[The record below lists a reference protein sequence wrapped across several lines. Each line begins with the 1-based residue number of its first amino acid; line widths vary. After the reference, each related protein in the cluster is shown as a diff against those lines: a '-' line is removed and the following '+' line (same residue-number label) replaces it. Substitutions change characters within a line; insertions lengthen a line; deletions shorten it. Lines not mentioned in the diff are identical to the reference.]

1 MPRTRDGGGR
11 KKGAGGGNGRRTRK
25 GAGGRR
31 RDGAGGGTGRARR
44 DGGGVGGGAAGG
56 DERRR
61 GGGRD
66 ESAAAR
72 RAAGAAHVEETERA
86 ARSSA
91 RSRPVRRLLEGIGTP
106 ARTEFKPDPFQLEA
120 FAALEHEDVLVTAPT
135 GSGKTWIAREEIR
148 RLLAAG
154 KRAWYTSPLKA
165 LTNSKYQE
173 FSEAF
178 GAERVGILTGDRKE
192 RADAP
197 LIVGTTEVY
206 RNQLFD
212 ALREGRELGTDL
224 VIMDEAHYLADEERG
239 HVWEEAIILTPP
251 RVRLLLLSA
260 TVGNAEDFAAWV
272 AEVRGVRCGVV
283 TRPGARPVPLRAA
296 FLYPEGQIAPLF
308 DEEGRFNAEVAGF
321 LQRSS
326 APQRHGS
333 NRWGER
339 HAPPPRG
346 GRMQMPEM
354 PPASLLSALQSY
366 DLLPA
371 IVFLP
376 TRRRCDEA
384 ATEAAL
390 GRRDT
395 DAARRDARRDVMR
408 DFTAE
413 HAEIRKHRH
422 WETVLRGGVASH
434 HAGHLPAW
442 KLLVEKLMS
451 VGLLDAI
458 FATATVAAGVDFPA
472 RTVVLS
478 NIDVRRGQGW
488 RTLTASEFQQ
498 MTGRAGRRGRDRVG
512 FIVAAPG
519 THQDP
524 QKMAALLGAPPD
536 PLESQF
542 RATYTTLLNLL
553 DAYGNFSQVREIAA
567 RSFAHRETVERVARL
582 EHERD
587 EAERRIARKLAEAG
601 YGEQAADAVRG
612 LERLAS
618 ARDRVTGG
626 APQTRTELFLN
637 WLLEAVVPGRVVGIG
652 RSSRR
657 LVFVTEQRGANFVGV
672 REDGRRASLELTRV
686 GRVYEEVYPLTE
698 NARDAAFA
706 DVRAGRATLMHEPRL
721 SDARAGTNEAVDV
734 ISDLM
739 EQLTASVVNEAAAG
753 GGDGAATGN
762 NEATGGAASVD
773 VADAR
778 RRAEEALWA
787 ALPDAE
793 AAERAERRIEVLR
806 AEVWQPF
813 ERRARV
819 LEHFGYL
826 DFAAE
831 RVTERGRWL
840 ADLRLDRPLLVGEA
854 IERNLFASLDAARA
868 AGLMAALAADAER
881 DYGELQ
887 LDDALVST
895 LAEFERIA
903 YEVASVEWK
912 QGLDPAPEMNFSAA
926 AAVTRWARG
935 MKWEELVR
943 QTRAE
948 EGDLFRLLS
957 RTGESLMQIG
967 NLRESHAQAA
977 RVAGEAAE
985 SILREPVRSEEML

>member
-11 KKGAGGGNGRRTRK
+11 G
-25 GAGGRR
+25 GGRR
-31 RDGAGGGTGRARR
+31 RDNAGGKRGGGGGRPPR
-44 DGGGVGGGAAGG
+44 DGGG
-56 DERRR
+56 
-61 GGGRD
+61 GGGRPRGRD
-66 ESAAAR
+66 DASR
-72 RAAGAAHVEETERA
+72 RATGAAGAAQIEETERV

-91 RSRPVRRLLEGIGTP
+91 RSRPVRRLLEGIGAP

-148 RLLAAG
+148 RLLAEG

-173 FSEAF
+173 FAEAF
-178 GAERVGILTGDRKE
+178 GADKVGILTGDRKE

-212 ALREGRELGTDL
+212 ALREGQELRTDL
-224 VIMDEAHYLADEERG
+224 VIMDEAHYLADEDRG

-260 TVGNAEDFAAWV
+260 TVGKAEEFAAWV

-296 FLYPEGQIAPLF
+296 FLYPDGQLAPLF
-308 DEEGRFNAEVAGF
+308 DEAGHFNHEIANF
-321 LQRSS
+321 LERSS
-326 APQRHGS
+326 APRHSSYRGGA
-333 NRWGER
+333 RRE
-339 HAPPPRG
+339 PPRG
-346 GRMQMPEM
+346 ARMHMPEM
-354 PPASLLSALQSY
+354 PPASLLSALASY
-366 DLLPA
+366 DLLPS

-384 ATEAAL
+384 AAEAAL
-390 GRRDT
+390 GRRDADT
-395 DAARRDARRDVMR
+395 ARREARRVVMR
-408 DFTAE
+408 DFLAE

-422 WETVLRGGVASH
+422 WEAVLRGGVASH

-442 KLLVEKLMS
+442 KLLIEKLMS
-451 VGLLDAI
+451 AGLLDAI

-524 QKMAALLGAPPD
+524 QKMAALLGASPD

-553 DAYGNFSQVREIAA
+553 DAYGNFAQVREIAA

-582 EHERD
+582 EAERA
-587 EAERRIARKLAEAG
+587 EAEGRIARKLREAG
-601 YGEQAADAVRG
+601 YGQFSIDAARG

-618 ARDRVTGG
+618 ARDKLLGG
-626 APQTRTELFLN
+626 APQTRTEVFMN

-657 LVFVTEQRGANFVGV
+657 LVFVTERREGSFVGV
-672 REDGRRASLELTRV
+672 REDGRRASLDLARV
-686 GRVYEEVYPLTE
+686 GRVYAEVYPLTE

-706 DVRAGRATLMHEPRL
+706 DVHAGRVTLIEEPRL
-721 SDARAGTNEAVDV
+721 RDARAGTHEAVEV
-734 ISDLM
+734 INVLM
-739 EQLTASVVNEAAAG
+739 DGLTTSLVASTATATAAAG
-753 GGDGAATGN
+753 AEFDEG
-762 NEATGGAASVD
+762 E
-773 VADAR
+773 AR

-854 IERNLFASLDAARA
+854 IERNLFSSLDAARA

-895 LAEFERIA
+895 LSEFERIA
-903 YEVASVEWK
+903 YEVASAEWK

-926 AAVTRWARG
+926 AAVMRWAKG

-967 NLRESHAQAA
+967 NLRESHEEAA
-977 RVAGEAAE
+977 RVAYEAAE

>member
-11 KKGAGGGNGRRTRK
+11 GGG
-25 GAGGRR
+25 GG
-31 RDGAGGGTGRARR
+31 
-44 DGGGVGGGAAGG
+44 
-56 DERRR
+56 RRR
-61 GGGRD
+61 GGGTGGRRGGAARRPPRD
-66 ESAAAR
+66 GDAAAAGRSRGRDDAAAR
-72 RAAGAAHVEETERA
+72 RSSGAAGGAAHVEETERA
-86 ARSSA
+86 AAKSA

-106 ARTEFKPDPFQLEA
+106 ARGEFKPDPFQLEA

-148 RLLAAG
+148 RLLAEG

-173 FSEAF
+173 FAEAF
-178 GAERVGILTGDRKE
+178 GADKVGILTGDRKE

-212 ALREGRELGTDL
+212 ALREGQELRTDL
-224 VIMDEAHYLADEERG
+224 VIMDEAHYLADEDRG

-260 TVGNAEDFAAWV
+260 TVGNAEEFAAWV
-272 AEVRGVRCGVV
+272 AEVRGVVCGVV

-296 FLYPEGQIAPLF
+296 FLYPDGQLAPLF
-308 DEEGRFNAEVAGF
+308 DEAGHFNHEIANF
-321 LQRSS
+321 LERSG
-326 APQRHGS
+326 APRHASYRG
-333 NRWGER
+333 GER
-339 HAPPPRG
+339 RMPARG
-346 GRMQMPEM
+346 ARMHMPEM
-354 PPASLLSALQSY
+354 PPASLLSALASY
-366 DLLPA
+366 DLLPS

-384 ATEAAL
+384 AAEAAL

-395 DAARRDARRDVMR
+395 DAARREARRTLMR
-408 DFTAE
+408 DFLAE

-422 WETVLRGGVASH
+422 WDTVLRGGVASH

-442 KLLVEKLMS
+442 KLLIEKLMS
-451 VGLLDAI
+451 AGLLDAI

-524 QKMAALLGAPPD
+524 QKMAALLGASPD

-553 DAYGNFSQVREIAA
+553 DAYGNFAQVREIAA
-567 RSFAHRETVERVARL
+567 RSFAHRETVERVARM
-582 EHERD
+582 EGERAA
-587 EAERRIARKLAEAG
+587 AERRIERKLSDAG
-601 YGEQAADAVRG
+601 CDFSIDVARG

-618 ARDRVTGG
+618 ARDKLLGS
-626 APQTRTELFLN
+626 APQTRTEVFFN

-657 LVFVTEQRGANFVGV
+657 LVFVTERRDGSFAGV
-672 REDGRRASLELTRV
+672 REDGRRASLDLGRV
-686 GRVYEEVYPLTE
+686 GRVYREVYPLTE

-706 DVRAGRATLMHEPRL
+706 DVHAGRATLMDEPRL
-721 SDARAGTNEAVDV
+721 RDARAGANEAVDV

-739 EQLTASVVNEAAAG
+739 EGLTASLAKTE
-753 GGDGAATGN
+753 
-762 NEATGGAASVD
+762 GGAEGGAVD
-773 VADAR
+773 EEAR
-778 RRAEEALWA
+778 RRCEEALWA
-787 ALPDAE
+787 ALADAE

-826 DFAAE
+826 DFDAE

-903 YEVASVEWK
+903 YEVASVEWR

-926 AAVTRWARG
+926 AAVMRWAKG

-967 NLRESHAQAA
+967 NLRESHEAAA
-977 RVAGEAAE
+977 RVAYEAAE

>member
-1 MPRTRDGGGR
+1 MPRTRDGGARGGGGGR
-11 KKGAGGGNGRRTRK
+11 RGNAGGKRRGAGSRDGHPRREGDGRPRGRDDAGALRRSTGAGG
-25 GAGGRR
+25 
-31 RDGAGGGTGRARR
+31 
-44 DGGGVGGGAAGG
+44 
-56 DERRR
+56 
-61 GGGRD
+61 
-66 ESAAAR
+66 
-72 RAAGAAHVEETERA
+72 AGAAHTEETVRA
-86 ARSSA
+86 AAKSA

-148 RLLAAG
+148 RLLAEG

-173 FSEAF
+173 FAEAF
-178 GAERVGILTGDRKE
+178 GADKVGILTGDRKE

-224 VIMDEAHYLADEERG
+224 VIMDEAHYLADEDRG

-260 TVGNAEDFAAWV
+260 TVGKAEEFASWV
-272 AEVRGVRCGVV
+272 AEVRGVHCGVV

-296 FLYPEGQIAPLF
+296 FLYPDGQLAPLF
-308 DEEGRFNAEVAGF
+308 DEAGHFNHEIASF
-321 LQRSS
+321 LERSGAPRSS
-326 APQRHGS
+326 SSYRGGAR
-333 NRWGER
+333 RE
-339 HAPPPRG
+339 PPRG
-346 GRMQMPEM
+346 ARMHMPEM
-354 PPASLLSALQSY
+354 PPASLLSALASY
-366 DLLPA
+366 DLLPS

-384 ATEAAL
+384 AAEAAL

-395 DAARRDARRDVMR
+395 DAARRDARRAIMR

-422 WETVLRGGVASH
+422 WDTVLRGGVASH

-442 KLLVEKLMS
+442 KLLIEKLMS
-451 VGLLDAI
+451 AGLLDAI

-524 QKMAALLGAPPD
+524 QKMAALLGASPD

-553 DAYGNFSQVREIAA
+553 DAYGNFAQVREIAA
-567 RSFAHRETVERVARL
+567 RSFAHRETVKRVARM
-582 EHERD
+582 EQERT
-587 EAERRIARKLAEAG
+587 EAERRIERKLRDAG
-601 YGEQAADAVRG
+601 YSEFSTDAARG

-618 ARDRVTGG
+618 ARDKLLGG
-626 APQTRTELFLN
+626 APQTRTEVFLH
-637 WLLEAVVPGRVVGIG
+637 WLVEAVVPGRVVGIG

-657 LVFVTEQRGANFVGV
+657 LVFVTERREGSFVGV
-672 REDGRRASLELTRV
+672 REDGRRASLDLTRV

-698 NARDAAFA
+698 SARDAAFA
-706 DVRAGRATLMHEPRL
+706 EVHAGRARLMQEPRL
-721 SDARAGTNEAVDV
+721 RDARAGADEAVAV
-734 ISDLM
+734 INDLM
-739 EQLTASVVNEAAAG
+739 EGLTASPAGAAG
-753 GGDGAATGN
+753 G
-762 NEATGGAASVD
+762 E
-773 VADAR
+773 VADTEAR
-778 RRAEEALWA
+778 RAREEALWA

-826 DFAAE
+826 DFDAE

-895 LAEFERIA
+895 LTEFERIA
-903 YEVASVEWK
+903 YEVASVEWR

-926 AAVTRWARG
+926 AAVMRWAKG

-943 QTRAE
+943 QTRA
-948 EGDLFRLLS
+948 
-957 RTGESLMQIG
+957 
-967 NLRESHAQAA
+967 
-977 RVAGEAAE
+977 
-985 SILREPVRSEEML
+985 

>member
-11 KKGAGGGNGRRTRK
+11 GGGGRRRGNAGGAKRGGAGGGG
-25 GAGGRR
+25 GGRPR
-31 RDGAGGGTGRARR
+31 RDGDGGGGGRAR
-44 DGGGVGGGAAGG
+44 
-56 DERRR
+56 
-61 GGGRD
+61 GRD
-66 ESAAAR
+66 DTAAAAAASR
-72 RAAGAAHVEETERA
+72 RTAGAASVEETERA

-106 ARTEFKPDPFQLEA
+106 ARSEFKPDPFQLEA

-173 FSEAF
+173 FAEAF
-178 GAERVGILTGDRKE
+178 GADKVGILTGDRKE

-260 TVGNAEDFAAWV
+260 TVGNAEEFAAWV

-283 TRPGARPVPLRAA
+283 ARPGARPVPLRAA
-296 FLYPEGQIAPLF
+296 FLYPEGQLAPLF
-308 DEEGRFNAEVAGF
+308 DEAGHFNPEIANF
-321 LQRSS
+321 FQRAS
-326 APQRHGS
+326 APRSTS

-339 HAPPPRG
+339 RAQPARG
-346 GRMQMPEM
+346 ARMHMPEM
-354 PPASLLSALQSY
+354 PPASLLSALASY
-366 DLLPA
+366 DLLPS

-384 ATEAAL
+384 AAEAAL

-395 DAARRDARRDVMR
+395 DIERRESRRTVMR
-408 DFTAE
+408 EFAAE

-422 WETVLRGGVASH
+422 WDAVLRGGVASH

-451 VGLLDAI
+451 AGLLDAI

-524 QKMAALLGAPPD
+524 QKMAALLGASPD

-553 DAYGNFSQVREIAA
+553 DAYGNFAQVREIAA
-567 RSFAHRETVERVARL
+567 RSFAHRETVERVARMDG
-582 EHERD
+582 ERAD
-587 EAERRIARKLAEAG
+587 AERRIERKLTAAG
-601 YGEQAADAVRG
+601 CGFSADVARG

-618 ARDRVTGG
+618 ARDKLTSG
-626 APQTRTELFLN
+626 APQTRSEVFFQ
-637 WLLEAVVPGRVVGIG
+637 WLGEAVVPGCVVGIG

-657 LVFVTEQRGANFVGV
+657 LVFVTERRDNNFVGV
-672 REDGRRASLELTRV
+672 RENGHRASLDLARV
-686 GRVYEEVYPLTE
+686 GRVYEGVYPLTE
-698 NARDAAFA
+698 DARDAAFA
-706 DVRAGRATLMHEPRL
+706 DVHAGRVPLMHEPRL
-721 SDARAGTNEAVDV
+721 GDARAGANEAVEL
-734 ISDLM
+734 INDLM
-739 EQLTASVVNEAAAG
+739 DGLTASLAG
-753 GGDGAATGN
+753 AS
-762 NEATGGAASVD
+762 GGASGGASEGGEVD
-773 VADAR
+773 GGKTDGGEVDGGAR
-778 RRAEEALWA
+778 KRCEEALWA

-826 DFAAE
+826 DFEGE
-831 RVTERGRWL
+831 RVTERGQWL
-840 ADLRLDRPLLVGEA
+840 ADLRLDRPLMVGEA
-854 IERNLFASLDAARA
+854 IERNLFASLDAPRA

-926 AAVTRWARG
+926 AAVMRWAKG

-967 NLRESHAQAA
+967 NLRASHPEAA
-977 RVAGEAAE
+977 RVAHEAAE
-985 SILREPVRSEEML
+985 SILREPVRSEEM

>member
-1 MPRTRDGGGR
+1 GI
-11 KKGAGGGNGRRTRK
+11 
-25 GAGGRR
+25 
-31 RDGAGGGTGRARR
+31 
-44 DGGGVGGGAAGG
+44 
-56 DERRR
+56 
-61 GGGRD
+61 
-66 ESAAAR
+66 
-72 RAAGAAHVEETERA
+72 AGAAHTEETERA
-86 ARSSA
+86 AAKSA

-135 GSGKTWIAREEIR
+135 GSGKTWIAREEIG

-178 GAERVGILTGDRKE
+178 GGDQVGILTGDRKE

-212 ALREGRELGTDL
+212 ALREGRELRTDL
-224 VIMDEAHYLADEERG
+224 VIMDEAHYLADEDRG

-260 TVGNAEDFAAWV
+260 TVGNAEEFAAWV

-296 FLYPEGQIAPLF
+296 FLYPDGQLAPLF
-308 DEEGRFNAEVAGF
+308 DEAGHFNHEIANF

-326 APQRHGS
+326 APRHTS

-339 HAPPPRG
+339 REPPRG
-346 GRMQMPEM
+346 ARMHMPEM
-354 PPASLLSALQSY
+354 PPASLLSALGSY
-366 DLLPA
+366 DLLPS

-384 ATEAAL
+384 AAEAAL
-390 GRRDT
+390 GRRD
-395 DAARRDARRDVMR
+395 AGLERREARRTLMR

-422 WETVLRGGVASH
+422 WNAVLNGGVASH

-442 KLLVEKLMS
+442 KLLIEKLMS
-451 VGLLDAI
+451 AGLLDAI

-524 QKMAALLGAPPD
+524 QKMAALLGASPD

-553 DAYGNFSQVREIAA
+553 DAYGNFAQVREIAA
-567 RSFAHRETVERVARL
+567 RSFAHRETVERVARS
-582 EHERD
+582 EQERA
-587 EAERRIARKLAEAG
+587 EAERRIERKLREAG
-601 YGEQAADAVRG
+601 CEFSTDAARG

-618 ARDRVTGG
+618 ARDKLLVSG
-626 APQTRTELFLN
+626 PQTRTEVFLH
-637 WLLEAVVPGRVVGIG
+637 WLVEAVVPGRVVGIG

-657 LVFVTEQRGANFVGV
+657 LVFVTERREGNFVGV
-672 REDGRRASLELTRV
+672 RENGQRASLDLTRV

-698 NARDAAFA
+698 EARDAAFA
-706 DVRAGRATLMHEPRL
+706 GVREGRATLMHEPRL
-721 SDARAGTNEAVDV
+721 RDARTGTDEAVDL
-734 ISDLM
+734 INDLM
-739 EQLTASVVNEAAAG
+739 ESLTASLVATSTAG
-753 GGDGAATGN
+753 ETVDATI
-762 NEATGGAASVD
+762 D
-773 VADAR
+773 VEER
-778 RRAEEALWA
+778 RRRCEEALWA
-787 ALPDAE
+787 ALKDAE
-793 AAERAERRIEVLR
+793 TAERAARRIEALR

-826 DFAAE
+826 DFDAE
-831 RVTERGRWL
+831 RITERGKWL
-840 ADLRLDRPLLVGEA
+840 ADLRLDHPLLVGEA

-868 AGLMAALAADAER
+868 AGLMAALAAD
-881 DYGELQ
+881 
-887 LDDALVST
+887 
-895 LAEFERIA
+895 
-903 YEVASVEWK
+903 
-912 QGLDPAPEMNFSAA
+912 
-926 AAVTRWARG
+926 
-935 MKWEELVR
+935 
-943 QTRAE
+943 
-948 EGDLFRLLS
+948 
-957 RTGESLMQIG
+957 
-967 NLRESHAQAA
+967 
-977 RVAGEAAE
+977 
-985 SILREPVRSEEML
+985 

>member
-11 KKGAGGGNGRRTRK
+11 GGGGRRR

-31 RDGAGGGTGRARR
+31 GGDAGARSRRDGEGGGDNSGGSRPRGRDDAAAASRRRATGAGG
-44 DGGGVGGGAAGG
+44 AG
-56 DERRR
+56 
-61 GGGRD
+61 
-66 ESAAAR
+66 
-72 RAAGAAHVEETERA
+72 HVEEIERA

-106 ARTEFKPDPFQLEA
+106 ARAEFKPDPFQLEA

-148 RLLAAG
+148 RLLAEG

-173 FSEAF
+173 FAEAF
-178 GAERVGILTGDRKE
+178 GADKVGILTGDRKE
-192 RADAP
+192 HADAP

-212 ALREGRELGTDL
+212 ALREGQELRTDL
-224 VIMDEAHYLADEERG
+224 VIMDEAHYLADEDRG

-260 TVGNAEDFAAWV
+260 TVGKAEEFAAWV

-296 FLYPEGQIAPLF
+296 FLYPDGQLAPLF
-308 DEEGRFNAEVAGF
+308 DEAGHFNYEIANF
-321 LQRSS
+321 LERSS
-326 APQRHGS
+326 APRQSSYRGG
-333 NRWGER
+333 GER
-339 HAPPPRG
+339 RPPARG
-346 GRMQMPEM
+346 TRMHMPEM
-354 PPASLLSALQSY
+354 PPASLLSALAAY
-366 DLLPA
+366 DMLPS

-384 ATEAAL
+384 AAEAAL

-395 DAARRDARRDVMR
+395 DAARRDARRNVMR
-408 DFTAE
+408 EFTAE
-413 HAEIRKHRH
+413 HPEIRKHRH
-422 WETVLRGGVASH
+422 WDAVLRGGVASH

-442 KLLVEKLMS
+442 KLLIEKLMS
-451 VGLLDAI
+451 AGLLDAI

-512 FIVAAPG
+512 FVVAAPG

-524 QKMAALLGAPPD
+524 QKMAALLGASPD

-553 DAYGNFSQVREIAA
+553 DAYGNFAQVREIAA
-567 RSFAHRETVERVARL
+567 RSFAHRETVERVARM
-582 EHERD
+582 EAERAA
-587 EAERRIARKLAEAG
+587 AERRIGQKLKDAG
-601 YGEQAADAVRG
+601 YGEISTDVVRG

-618 ARDRVTGG
+618 ARDKLIGG
-626 APQTRTELFLN
+626 APRTRTEVFLH
-637 WLLEAVVPGRVVGIG
+637 WLVEAVVPGRVVGIG
-652 RSSRR
+652 RSGRR
-657 LVFVTEQRGANFVGV
+657 LVFVTERRDGSFVGV
-672 REDGRRASLELTRV
+672 REDGRRASLDLARV
-686 GRVYEEVYPLTE
+686 GRVYKEVYPLTE
-698 NARDAAFA
+698 SARDAAFD
-706 DVRAGRATLMHEPRL
+706 DVHAGRAALAEEPRL
-721 SDARAGTNEAVDV
+721 RDARSGAHEAVDV
-734 ISDLM
+734 INDLM
-739 EQLTASVVNEAAAG
+739 DELTASLVKTE
-753 GGDGAATGN
+753 
-762 NEATGGAASVD
+762 GGAVD
-773 VADAR
+773 EEAR
-778 RRAEEALWA
+778 RRCEEALWA

-826 DFAAE
+826 DFDAE

-903 YEVASVEWK
+903 YEVAGVEWK

-926 AAVTRWARG
+926 AAVMRWAKG

-967 NLRESHAQAA
+967 NLRESHAAAA
-977 RVAGEAAE
+977 RVAYEAAE

>member
-11 KKGAGGGNGRRTRK
+11 GGGGGGRRRGGAGGKRGGA
-25 GAGGRR
+25 GAGGRPP
-31 RDGAGGGTGRARR
+31 R
-44 DGGGVGGGAAGG
+44 DGGAG
-56 DERRR
+56 RSR
-61 GGGRD
+61 GRD
-66 ESAAAR
+66 AAAAAAR
-72 RAAGAAHVEETERA
+72 RSNAAGGGAAHVEETERA
-86 ARSSA
+86 AAKSA

-106 ARTEFKPDPFQLEA
+106 ARAEFKPDPFQLKA

-148 RLLAAG
+148 RLLAEG

-173 FSEAF
+173 FAEAF
-178 GAERVGILTGDRKE
+178 GADNVGILTGDRKE

-212 ALREGRELGTDL
+212 ALREGQELRTDL
-224 VIMDEAHYLADEERG
+224 VIMDEAHYLADEDRG

-260 TVGNAEDFAAWV
+260 TVGNAEEFAAWV

-296 FLYPEGQIAPLF
+296 FLYPDGQLAPLF
-308 DEEGRFNAEVAGF
+308 DEAGRFNHEIANF
-321 LQRSS
+321 LERSG
-326 APQRHGS
+326 APQRHSSSPRG
-333 NRWGER
+333 GER
-339 HAPPPRG
+339 RTPPRG
-346 GRMQMPEM
+346 ARMHMPEM
-354 PPASLLSALQSY
+354 PPASLLSALASY
-366 DLLPA
+366 DLLPS

-384 ATEAAL
+384 AAEAAL
-390 GRRDT
+390 GRREHET
-395 DAARRDARRDVMR
+395 ARREARRSVMR
-408 DFTAE
+408 DFLAE

-422 WETVLRGGVASH
+422 WDTVLRGGVASH

-442 KLLVEKLMS
+442 KLLIEKLMS
-451 VGLLDAI
+451 AGLLDAI

-524 QKMAALLGAPPD
+524 QKMAALLGASPD

-553 DAYGNFSQVREIAA
+553 DAYGNFAQVREIAA
-567 RSFAHRETVERVARL
+567 RSFAHRETVERVARM
-582 EHERD
+582 EGERAA
-587 EAERRIARKLAEAG
+587 AERRIERKLKDTG
-601 YGEQAADAVRG
+601 CDFSTDAVRG

-618 ARDRVTGG
+618 ARDKLLGS
-626 APQTRTELFLN
+626 APRTRTEVFLH

-657 LVFVTEQRGANFVGV
+657 LVFVTERRDGSFVGV
-672 REDGRRASLELTRV
+672 REDGRRASLDLARI
-686 GRVYEEVYPLTE
+686 GRVYREVYPLTE

-706 DVRAGRATLMHEPRL
+706 DVHAGRATLMDEPRL
-721 SDARAGTNEAVDV
+721 RAARAGADEAVDV
-734 ISDLM
+734 INDLM
-739 EQLTASVVNEAAAG
+739 EGLTASLAKAE
-753 GGDGAATGN
+753 
-762 NEATGGAASVD
+762 GGAEGGEVD
-773 VADAR
+773 AEAR
-778 RRAEEALWA
+778 RAREEALWA
-787 ALPDAE
+787 ALVDAE

-826 DFAAE
+826 DFDGE

-854 IERNLFASLDAARA
+854 IERHLFASLDAARA

-903 YEVASVEWK
+903 YEVASVEWN

-926 AAVTRWARG
+926 AAVMRWAKG

-967 NLRESHAQAA
+967 NLRESHEAAA
-977 RVAGEAAE
+977 RVAFEAAE

>member
-1 MPRTRDGGGR
+1 M
-11 KKGAGGGNGRRTRK
+11 
-25 GAGGRR
+25 
-31 RDGAGGGTGRARR
+31 
-44 DGGGVGGGAAGG
+44 
-56 DERRR
+56 
-61 GGGRD
+61 
-66 ESAAAR
+66 
-72 RAAGAAHVEETERA
+72 
-86 ARSSA
+86 SA

-106 ARTEFKPDPFQLEA
+106 ARAEFKPDPFQLEA

-173 FSEAF
+173 FAEEF
-178 GAERVGILTGDRKE
+178 GADKVGILTGDRKE

-212 ALREGRELGTDL
+212 ALREGQELRTDL
-224 VIMDEAHYLADEERG
+224 VIMDEAHYLADEDRG

-260 TVGNAEDFAAWV
+260 TVGNAEEFAAWV

-296 FLYPEGQIAPLF
+296 FLYPEGQLAPLF
-308 DEEGRFNAEVAGF
+308 DEAGRFNHEIANF
-321 LQRSS
+321 LERSG
-326 APQRHGS
+326 APRQSSYRG
-333 NRWGER
+333 GER
-339 HAPPPRG
+339 RPPARG
-346 GRMQMPEM
+346 ARMHMPEM
-354 PPASLLSALQSY
+354 PPASLLSALGSY
-366 DLLPA
+366 DLLPS

-384 ATEAAL
+384 AAEAAL

-395 DAARRDARRDVMR
+395 DTERREARRALMR
-408 DFTAE
+408 DFVAE

-422 WETVLRGGVASH
+422 WDAVLRGGVASH

-442 KLLVEKLMS
+442 KLLIEKLMS
-451 VGLLDAI
+451 AGLLDAI

-472 RTVVLS
+472 RTVVLA

-553 DAYGNFSQVREIAA
+553 DAYGNFAQVRQIAA
-567 RSFAHRETVERVARL
+567 RSFAHREVVERAARM
-582 EHERD
+582 EAERA
-587 EAERRIARKLAEAG
+587 EAERRIARKLREAG
-601 YGEQAADAVRG
+601 CGELSTGAVRG
-612 LERLAS
+612 LERLSS
-618 ARDRVTGG
+618 ARDRLLSD
-626 APQTRTELFLN
+626 APQTRTEVFLN
-637 WLLEAVVPGRVVGIG
+637 WLLEVVVPGRVVGIG

-657 LVFVTEQRGANFVGV
+657 LVFVTEQREGSFVGV
-672 REDGRRASLELTRV
+672 REDGRRASLDLARV

-706 DVRAGRATLMHEPRL
+706 DVHAGRATLMQEPRL
-721 SDARAGTNEAVDV
+721 RDARAGSQEAVDV
-734 ISDLM
+734 INDLM
-739 EQLTASVVNEAAAG
+739 EALTAAPAGAEA
-753 GGDGAATGN
+753 
-762 NEATGGAASVD
+762 ATGGAAHD
-773 VADAR
+773 AEAR
-778 RRAEEALWA
+778 RRCAEALWA

-826 DFAAE
+826 DFTGE

-854 IERNLFASLDAARA
+854 IERNLFASLDAPRA

-903 YEVASVEWK
+903 YEVASAEWR

-926 AAVTRWARG
+926 AAVMRWAKG

-967 NLRESHAQAA
+967 NLRETHAAAA
-977 RVAGEAAE
+977 RVALAAAE

>member
-11 KKGAGGGNGRRTRK
+11 
-25 GAGGRR
+25 GGRR
-31 RDGAGGGTGRARR
+31 RGGAGGK
-44 DGGGVGGGAAGG
+44 
-56 DERRR
+56 RR
-61 GGGRD
+61 GGGGGGRTRRD
-66 ESAAAR
+66 GDGGAGGDGRSRGRDDSAAAAAR
-72 RAAGAAHVEETERA
+72 RSTRAGGGAAHVEETERA
-86 ARSSA
+86 AAKSA

-106 ARTEFKPDPFQLEA
+106 ARAEFKPDPFQLEA

-173 FSEAF
+173 FAEAF
-178 GAERVGILTGDRKE
+178 GADKVGILTGDRKE

-212 ALREGRELGTDL
+212 ALREGRELRTDL
-224 VIMDEAHYLADEERG
+224 VIMDEAHYLADEDRG

-260 TVGNAEDFAAWV
+260 TVGNAEEFAAWV

-296 FLYPEGQIAPLF
+296 FLYPDGQLAPLF
-308 DEEGRFNAEVAGF
+308 DDAGYFNPEIAGF
-321 LQRSS
+321 LERSS
-326 APQRHGS
+326 VPRHSSYRG
-333 NRWGER
+333 GER
-339 HAPPPRG
+339 REPPRG
-346 GRMQMPEM
+346 ARMHMPEM
-354 PPASLLSALQSY
+354 PPASLLSALASY
-366 DLLPA
+366 DLLPS

-384 ATEAAL
+384 AAEAAL
-390 GRRDT
+390 GRRDA
-395 DAARRDARRDVMR
+395 DAERREARRTLMR
-408 DFTAE
+408 DFLAE

-422 WETVLRGGVASH
+422 WEAVLRGGVASH

-451 VGLLDAI
+451 AGLLDAI

-524 QKMAALLGAPPD
+524 QKMAALLGTPPD

-553 DAYGNFSQVREIAA
+553 DAYGNFAQVREIAA
-567 RSFAHRETVERVARL
+567 RSFAHRATVERVARM
-582 EHERD
+582 EHER
-587 EAERRIARKLAEAG
+587 AEAG
-601 YGEQAADAVRG
+601 RRIERRLRDAGYSEFSVDAARG

-618 ARDRVTGG
+618 ARDKLLSG
-626 APQTRTELFLN
+626 APQTRTEVFLN

-657 LVFVTEQRGANFVGV
+657 LVFVTERREGSFVGV
-672 REDGRRASLELTRV
+672 REDGRRASLDLTRV

-706 DVRAGRATLMHEPRL
+706 DVHAGRATLMQEPRL
-721 SDARAGTNEAVDV
+721 RDARAGAHEAVDV
-734 ISDLM
+734 INDLM
-739 EQLTASVVNEAAAG
+739 DGLTASVAGAAG
-753 GGDGAATGN
+753 GGA
-762 NEATGGAASVD
+762 EAVE
-773 VADAR
+773 AR
-778 RRAEEALWA
+778 RAREEALWA

-826 DFAAE
+826 DFDAE

-926 AAVTRWARG
+926 AAVMRWAKG
-935 MKWEELVR
+935 MKWDELVR

-967 NLRESHAQAA
+967 NLRESHAGAA
-977 RVAGEAAE
+977 RVAYEAAE